1 MDQKFSQGSWDRT
14 FMSVD
19 IDTLLRGWVG
29 PFFTGLF
36 SKIVF
41 IISIILLGIETVQ
54 FELFFRSSQKRNI
67 FFCNNLQFYIRISLI
82 RN

>member
-36 SKIVF
+36 SKTVF
-41 IISIILLGIETVQ
+41 IISIILLGIENVQ
-54 FELFFRSSQKRNI
+54 FEVFFGALKNETY
-67 FFCNNLQFYIRISLI
+67 FLQ
-82 RN
+82 